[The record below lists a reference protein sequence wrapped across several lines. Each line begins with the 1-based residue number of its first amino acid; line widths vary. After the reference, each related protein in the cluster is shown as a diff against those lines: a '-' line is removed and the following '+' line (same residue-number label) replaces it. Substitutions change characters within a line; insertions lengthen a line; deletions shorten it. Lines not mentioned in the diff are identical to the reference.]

1 MSLFFLSCAIVFTAL
16 AQTSFKLYHQKS
28 AVIYVVIAIILF
40 SITPLMTYL
49 ALRELSLS
57 FVYMSTGFTYV
68 LIMLLAKF
76 VLNEVIEK
84 QHIHAVILIISGV
97 LVFNL

>member
-1 MSLFFLSCAIVFTAL
+1 MSMFYLACAIVFTAL

-28 AVIYVVIAIILF
+28 VTTYVVIAIILF
-40 SITPLMTYL
+40 SATPLMNYL

-76 VLNEVIEK
+76 VLNEAVKK
-84 QHIHAVILIISGV
+84 QHIHAVILIISGIF
-97 LVFNL
+97 VFNL